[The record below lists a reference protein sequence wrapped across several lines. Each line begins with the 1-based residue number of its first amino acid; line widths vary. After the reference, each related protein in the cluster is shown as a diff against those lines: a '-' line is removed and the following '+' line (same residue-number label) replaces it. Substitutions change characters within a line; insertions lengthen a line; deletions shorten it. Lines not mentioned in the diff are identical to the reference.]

1 MGDIDNECIQYERPA
16 AKVARIV
23 LNRPKQANA
32 QDTQLLYALN
42 DAFDRAAHDD
52 DINVI
57 ILAANGKN
65 FSAGHDLAE
74 RDHPAHMAEFRTVG
88 TSCGFGCS
96 GAEGQMAREQE
107 LYLGFSERWR
117 NIEKPTIAAVQG
129 KCIAAGLM
137 LAWPCDLIVAS
148 DDAVFCDPTVTFGI
162 PGHEF
167 FAHVYEIGMR
177 KAKELLLTSDTWTA
191 QEALAFG
198 MVNRLVPRT
207 DLQQVTL
214 ELAIKI
220 ASKPRFAVKLVKKA
234 LNGVADA
241 HGRASAMSNAFHLH
255 QLAHAHNFKEFGVA
269 LDPTSLP
276 EDTRRAMAKGTA

>member
-1 MGDIDNECIQYERPA
+1 MAENENDFIEYEQPA
-16 AKVARIV
+16 PKVARIV

-32 QDTQLLYALN
+32 QDTRLLYELN

-52 DINVI
+52 EINVI

-74 RDHPAHMAEFRTVG
+74 RDQPEHIAKFRTVG
-88 TSCGFGCS
+88 TTCGFACS

-117 NIEKPTIAAVQG
+117 NIDKPTIAAVQG

-137 LAWPCDLIVAS
+137 LAWPCDLIIAS
-148 DDAVFCDPTVTFGI
+148 DDAVFCDPTVSFGI

-167 FAHVYEIGMR
+167 FTHVYEMGMR
-177 KAKELLLTSDTWTA
+177 KAKELLFTSDTWTA

-198 MVNRLVPRT
+198 MINRIVSRDALSHS
-207 DLQQVTL
+207 TL
-214 ELAIKI
+214 EIATKI
-220 ASKPRFAVKLVKKA
+220 AAKPRFALKLVKKA
-234 LNGVADA
+234 LNGAADA
-241 HGRASAMSNAFHLH
+241 HGRTSAMSNAFHLH
-255 QLAHAHNFKEFGVA
+255 QLAHAHNFKEFGMA
-269 LDPTSLP
+269 LDPTALP
-276 EDTRRAMAKGTA
+276 EETRRAMAKRTA

>member
-1 MGDIDNECIQYERPA
+1 MTENDNASVLYEQPA
-16 AKVARIV
+16 PRVARIV
-23 LNRPKQANA
+23 LNRPNQANA
-32 QDTQLLYALN
+32 QDTRLLYELN

-52 DINVI
+52 EINVI

-74 RDHPAHMAEFRTVG
+74 RDHAEHIANFRTVG
-88 TSCGFGCS
+88 TACGFACS

-107 LYLGFSERWR
+107 LYFGFSERWR

-137 LAWPCDLIVAS
+137 LAWPCDLIIAS
-148 DDAVFCDPTVTFGI
+148 DDAIFCDPTVSFGI

-167 FAHVYEIGMR
+167 FTHVYEMGMR
-177 KAKELLLTSDTWTA
+177 KAKELLFTSDSWTA

-198 MVNRLVPRT
+198 MINRIVSRDTLSES
-207 DLQQVTL
+207 TL
-214 ELAIKI
+214 EVAKKI
-220 ASKPRFAVKLVKKA
+220 AAKPRFALKLVKKA

-241 HGRASAMSNAFHLH
+241 QGRTSAMSNAFHLH
-255 QLAHAHNFKEFGVA
+255 QLAHAHNFKEFGLA
-269 LDPTSLP
+269 MDPSALP
-276 EDTRRAMAKGTA
+276 EETRRAMAKGKA